1 MRAMLLGRFQP
12 FHLGHARVVEHA
24 LEAYEGLVLI
34 IGSAT
39 ESYTYANPFTGG
51 ERHLMIQRT
60 LEDME
65 ARQVSIVSVPD
76 IHRYGVYASHVADL
90 APPFDVV
97 LSNKELIRYIF
108 EKEGYQ
114 VESTPVFKRQTYA
127 GTEVR
132 RRMAT
137 GEDWHSLVPD
147 GVAEVVDRIGG
158 AERVKGLYAIERSS
172 T

>member
-12 FHLGHARVVEHA
+12 FHCGHQQVVEHA
-24 LEAYEGLVLI
+24 LDTYDHLVLV

-51 ERHLMIQRT
+51 ERYLMIQRT
-60 LEDME
+60 LEDVDTG
-65 ARQVSIVSVPD
+65 QVSIVPVPD
-76 IHRYGVYASHVADL
+76 IHRYGIYAGHVADL

-97 LSNKELIRYIF
+97 LSNKALIRYIF
-108 EKEGYQ
+108 EKEGYP
-114 VESTPVFKRQTYA
+114 VESTPVFKRQVYM

-137 GEDWHSLVPD
+137 GEDWRSLVPE
-147 GVAEVVDRIGG
+147 GVAEVIDTLDGE
-158 AERVKGLYAIERSS
+158 ERVRRLYAIEQPPP
-172 T
+172 